1 MISLRS
7 NFIVVKEI
15 FDPKTL
21 WIVEYQI
28 EIIVQIIDVDDSK

>member
-21 WIVEYQI
+21 WTVEYQI

>member
-21 WIVEYQI
+21 WIVEDQI

>member
-1 MISLRS
+1 MILLRS

>member
-1 MISLRS
+1 MESLRS
-7 NFIVVKEI
+7 NFIVVKDI
-15 FDPKTL
+15 FDTKTS